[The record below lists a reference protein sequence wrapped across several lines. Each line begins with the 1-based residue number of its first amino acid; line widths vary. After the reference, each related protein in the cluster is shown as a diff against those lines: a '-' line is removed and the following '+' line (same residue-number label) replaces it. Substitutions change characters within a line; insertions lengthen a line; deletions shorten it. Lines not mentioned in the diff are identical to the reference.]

1 MALVIKKWYASKVVN
16 QDGNYVHLVGRES
29 GLLAWLLA
37 LMGIDPTTEIEIKD
51 NLIIFT
57 EGSLE
62 GSQKRVIPMKSV
74 CSAYYGYVKPWK
86 MALFIGVILLP
97 FFGIG
102 LLLGPLY
109 YFLNK
114 SLSIGVIET
123 SSWVGGFSFKRS
135 VIEGQN
141 IDEKNAYEVIDIV
154 RSLIEHKTA

>member
-1 MALVIKKWYASKVVN
+1 MALVIKKWYASKSVD
-16 QDGNYVHLVGRES
+16 QDGNYVHLVGREG
-29 GLLAWLLA
+29 GLLAWFLA

-86 MALFIGVILLP
+86 TALVIGAVLTP

-123 SSWVGGFSFKRS
+123 SGWVGGFTFKRS
-135 VIEGQN
+135 VVEGQN
-141 IDEKNAYEVIDIV
+141 IDEKKAYEVIDIV
-154 RSLIEHKTA
+154 RALVENKTA

>member
-1 MALVIKKWYASKVVN
+1 MALVIKKWYASKSAD
-16 QDGNYVHLVGRES
+16 QDGNYVHLVGREG

-86 MALFIGVILLP
+86 TALVIGAVLTLVQ
-97 FFGIG
+97 
-102 LLLGPLY
+102 Y
-109 YFLNK
+109 
-114 SLSIGVIET
+114 
-123 SSWVGGFSFKRS
+123 
-135 VIEGQN
+135 
-141 IDEKNAYEVIDIV
+141 
-154 RSLIEHKTA
+154 